1 MNDSRVVAVE
11 GEAWIRSAEGEWRV
25 AKQGERLQEGETLV
39 TTANGRVTL
48 DFGDG
53 LRSTTIAASQELA
66 IPYGEGD
73 GDLLPSAAEAAQSG
87 EESID
92 QPTQGLAVA
101 DEQVARVLEVLD
113 DPSADL
119 FDALEA
125 PASGLNGGVGEGNEG
140 HSFVRLLRIIE
151 PVTPLNYEYG
161 LGGDDENE
169 VRLFIGDVVDGDNP
183 GDDEDDDASP
193 DNGVSMGG
201 LEGGPDGGG
210 VDGGSPG
217 GESLPGGAEFAELR
231 LHEAHL
237 ANGSS
242 TGQGSVRGDNSFSFR
257 SPDGLDSVTF
267 AGTVILTLAD
277 LEALASSPVAI
288 ATDHGTLWLDSFSGS
303 AEGGVIDYHYDLE
316 RPVDNDSKSG
326 ATDGGY
332 MESVS
337 VTVSD
342 GDGDLAAGSLD
353 VMIIDDVP
361 HNQIEGPT
369 SVVEGQTV
377 SGSWSVVAG
386 ADGAAQTYVSLPGS
400 DAHHALG
407 EPIRLDTGVLT
418 VDANGGWTFVA
429 APGLDQTAG
438 TTIEFTLT
446 SVDNDGDDYSSS
458 HRISITD
465 GSGPTTP
472 ETDGD
477 PGTSGA
483 IAIVDEDGLAG
494 GIAGG
499 SEDVAG
505 DATVVTGSLDY
516 DFGDDGPASQGAFR
530 WSLDDLAPLS
540 VDGQPVSYALS
551 DDGMTLT
558 ALDEQGELVLT
569 VALVDLAAGAY
580 RVTLHQNL
588 DHPENSVEDDLSLNV
603 GYTLTDAD
611 GTQGQG
617 SLAVVID
624 DDTPTAG
631 INADGDVTEVVEGGT
646 VSGNWS
652 ILGGA
657 DDVSL
662 IEVNVGG
669 QRFSLDRLP
678 ASGDQMTLALA
689 EGELTITSD
698 GSWQFTAAT
707 GLDQSQPTRVEA
719 EVTVTDG
726 DGDVATATIAV
737 DIIDGSGPTTP
748 ETDGDPGTSG
758 AIAIVDE
765 DGLAGGIAGGSEDVA
780 GEDTVVTGS
789 LDYDFGDDGPASQG
803 AFRWSLDDLAPLSVD
818 GQPVSYALSDDGMTL
833 TALDAQGQLVLTV
846 ALVDLAAG
854 SYRVTLH
861 QNLDHP
867 ENSIED
873 DLSLNVGYTLT
884 DADGTEGQGSLAV
897 VIDDDTPTAGINADG
912 DVTEVVEGG
921 TVSGNWSILGGADD
935 VSLIEVNVG
944 GQRFAFDELPPAGEH
959 MTLALPEGNLTIDS
973 DGGWQF
979 TAATGLDQS
988 SPVVVEAEVVVMDGD
1003 GDIATVTMAVSIVDG
1018 AAPTTPETDGD
1029 PATQSPVAT
1038 LDEDGL
1044 VGGIAG
1050 GVGDVAGA
1058 STVVTGVLGY
1068 DFGSDGPA
1076 SGDQAFRWDLGAI
1089 GAISTVGGDALE
1101 FRLDGNLVQGVYGDN
1116 DQVALEVELTDL
1128 ASGAYEV
1135 RLFEALQHPEGDDE
1149 NDLAL
1154 ALGYTVTDSDGSTA
1168 TDVLKVVVDDDSPVA
1183 FSGEAGELKD
1193 GETGQIDAQAH
1204 AGADGLSGVAFSEAL
1219 AGTAVVDALGN
1230 PLLFEGNVL
1239 NYSLDDDG
1247 MTLVASTAQ
1256 GVEAFRVVL
1265 AGDGQSYSIE
1275 TGRGE
1280 FVVGIRS
1287 EADLSTATLST
1298 DSHFASLVL
1307 DDAVGATL
1315 LYSSNGSLEISA
1327 DGYLSMAGGS
1337 IEQDDSVRL
1346 DLLDG
1351 GSLSGSVTAWNDH
1364 VRAGQV
1370 TQTVYVPGADN
1381 ATATL
1386 RLGAIEYAADAAAGA
1401 GDPSENSGAAVGLS
1415 VGSLTVL
1422 DARGVDVTSELRIAE
1437 VDGDLVIEGIH
1448 DGWSLQL
1455 DAAVGVEAIVVTGG
1469 DSNGFVLG
1477 PVSVV
1482 RGGEPGD
1489 ASLDLGLVS
1498 TDGDGD
1504 MAVGSLE
1511 LVLPAPDALY
1521 VGNNANNGPDMPSGN
1536 DVIIADAGGSF
1547 SILEPAGD
1555 YNMSFILDTSVSM
1568 KKLVDTDK
1576 PDGSGKYSRIE
1587 LLQAAMMRQ
1596 LEKLAEHDGV
1606 INLQLVDFSSGAT
1619 AAIFKNFGEDQLDEA
1634 KAFIDGLLAKGSTNF
1649 DAGMTL
1655 STDFHKEMSIAN
1667 NYESTSIF
1675 VTDGLPSVW
1684 WNENRK
1690 TVGTYS
1696 NEAGRIET
1704 MEESVAAYNELA
1716 KYASVHGIG
1725 VGEDS
1730 LVDYIQYFDNTETVA
1745 DDTSTILQD
1754 GNTYI
1759 GATGKVDV
1767 VNSEEDLNLAL
1778 DKGSSVSELAA
1789 LGDDVVRGGAGDD
1802 LIFGDTVNSD
1812 ALAWTNGDSGEV
1824 VAANE
1829 HDGLGY
1835 EGLYEYL
1842 KWSPDHGNGVAPTSA
1857 AIIEYVRSNALS
1869 LMDVGR
1875 EDGGND
1881 LLTGDQ
1887 GNDTLIGG
1895 GGNDT
1900 LVGGQGED
1908 VLWGGSGADTFT
1920 WQAAD
1925 QASASGAISNDR
1937 IEDFSLQA
1945 VGSAGDVDR
1954 LDLSELL
1961 LDADSGQVS
1970 EYLTATQQGNDT
1982 LLHIKTDGGITS
1994 DGSNA
1999 DQRITLV
2006 NISMGGDAE
2015 AFLNQLVS
2023 DGQLTIE

>member
-1 MNDSRVVAVE
+1 MPVKVRDSTTSTARTSSFILTSSPDHLYTELALGTARNLGRHPTPHAQPSERPANESAGENKMNDSRVVAVD

-25 AKQGERLQEGETLV
+25 VKQGERLQEGETLV
-39 TTANGRVTL
+39 TTASGRVTL

-53 LRSTTIAASQELA
+53 LRSTTIAASQRLV

-73 GDLLPSAAEAAQSG
+73 GDLPPSAAEDAQLG
-87 EESID
+87 EEHTA
-92 QPTQGLAVA
+92 QPGQDLAVA

-119 FDALEA
+119 FDALDA
-125 PASGLNGGVGEGNEG
+125 PVSGLNGGVGEGNEG
-140 HSFVRLLRIIE
+140 HSFVRLLRIVE

-161 LGGDDENE
+161 LGGDDANE

-183 GDDEDDDASP
+183 GDDEDASP
-193 DNGVSMGG
+193 DNGVSVGG

-217 GESLPGGAEFAELR
+217 GEPLPGGAEFAELR

-257 SPDGLDSVTF
+257 SPDGLDSMTF
-267 AGTVILTLAD
+267 AGTVTLTLAD
-277 LEALASSPVAI
+277 LEALGSSPVAI

-353 VMIIDDVP
+353 VLIIDDVP
-361 HNQIEGPT
+361 RNQIEGPT

-377 SGSWSVVAG
+377 SGSWSVGAG
-386 ADGAAQTYVSLPGS
+386 ADGEAQTYIRIPGS
-400 DAHHALG
+400 EAHHDFG
-407 EPIRLDTGVLT
+407 EAIRLANGVLT
-418 VDANGGWTFVA
+418 VDANGSWTFVA
-429 APGLDQTAG
+429 TPGLDQTAG

-477 PGTSGA
+477 PDTSGA
-483 IAIVDEDGLAG
+483 IAIVDEDGL
-494 GIAGG
+494 
-499 SEDVAG
+499 V
-505 DATVVTGSLDY
+505 
-516 DFGDDGPASQGAFR
+516 
-530 WSLDDLAPLS
+530 
-540 VDGQPVSYALS
+540 
-551 DDGMTLT
+551 
-558 ALDEQGELVLT
+558 
-569 VALVDLAAGAY
+569 
-580 RVTLHQNL
+580 
-588 DHPENSVEDDLSLNV
+588 
-603 GYTLTDAD
+603 
-611 GTQGQG
+611 
-617 SLAVVID
+617 
-624 DDTPTAG
+624 
-631 INADGDVTEVVEGGT
+631 
-646 VSGNWS
+646 
-652 ILGGA
+652 
-657 DDVSL
+657 
-662 IEVNVGG
+662 
-669 QRFSLDRLP
+669 
-678 ASGDQMTLALA
+678 
-689 EGELTITSD
+689 
-698 GSWQFTAAT
+698 
-707 GLDQSQPTRVEA
+707 
-719 EVTVTDG
+719 
-726 DGDVATATIAV
+726 
-737 DIIDGSGPTTP
+737 
-748 ETDGDPGTSG
+748 
-758 AIAIVDE
+758 
-765 DGLAGGIAGGSEDVA
+765 GGIAGGSEDVA

-789 LDYDFGDDGPASQG
+789 LGYDFGDDAPASQG
-803 AFRWSLDDLAPLSVD
+803 AFRWNLDDLAPLSVD

-833 TALDAQGQLVLTV
+833 TALDAQGELVLTV
-846 ALVDLAAG
+846 ALTDLATGAY
-854 SYRVTLH
+854 SVTLH

-867 ENSIED
+867 ENSVED
-873 DLSLNVGYTLT
+873 DLTLSLGYTLT
-884 DADGTEGQGSLAV
+884 DADGSEGQGTLSV
-897 VIDDDTPTAGINADG
+897 VIDDDTPTAGINADDG
-912 DVTEVVEGG
+912 VTEVVEGG
-921 TVSGNWSILGGADD
+921 TVSGSWSILGGADD

-944 GQRFAFDELPPAGEH
+944 GLHFEFDELPPAGEQKNL
-959 MTLALPEGNLTIDS
+959 TLPEGELTITS
-973 DGGWQF
+973 DGSWEF

-988 SPVVVEAEVVVMDGD
+988 QPTRVEAELTVTDGD
-1003 GDIATVTMAVSIVDG
+1003 GDVATATIRVDILDG
-1018 AAPTTPETDGD
+1018 AGPTTPGGDGD
-1029 PATQSPVAT
+1029 PETLSPVAT
-1038 LDEDGL
+1038 VDEDGL

-1050 GVGDVAGA
+1050 GVGDVAEA
-1058 STVVTGVLGY
+1058 NTVVTGTLGY
-1068 DFGSDGPA
+1068 TFGADDPA
-1076 SGDQAFRWDLGAI
+1076 SGDQAFQWDLTSLGAI
-1089 GAISTVGGDALE
+1089 ATVDGQPIE
-1101 FRLDGNLVQGVYGDN
+1101 FRLNGNLVQGVFGVG

-1135 RLFEALQHPEGDDE
+1135 RLFEAMKHLEGDDE

-1154 ALGYTVTDSDGSTA
+1154 TLGYTITDGDGSTA
-1168 TDVLKVVVDDDSPVA
+1168 TDTLTIVVDDDSPVA
-1183 FSGEAGELKD
+1183 FSGEAGELTD

-1239 NYSLDDDG
+1239 SYSLDDDG
-1247 MTLVASTAQ
+1247 MTLVASTTQ

-1265 AGDGQSYSIE
+1265 AGDGQSYSVE
-1275 TGRGE
+1275 TGQGE
-1280 FVVGIRS
+1280 FLVGIRS

-1298 DSHFASLVL
+1298 DRHFASLVL

-1315 LYSSNGSLEISA
+1315 LYSSNGSLEVSA
-1327 DGYLSMAGGS
+1327 DGHLSVADGL
-1337 IEQDDSVRL
+1337 IDQDESVRFDFL
-1346 DLLDG
+1346 DE
-1351 GSLSGSVTAWNDH
+1351 GSLSGSMTAWNDH
-1364 VRAGQV
+1364 MRAGQV

-1386 RLGAIEYAADAAAGA
+1386 RLGAIEYAADAAAGT
-1401 GDPSENSGAAVGLS
+1401 GDPSENSGASVALS
-1415 VGSLTVL
+1415 AESLTVL
-1422 DARGVDVTSELRIAE
+1422 DDRGVDVTSELRITE
-1437 VDGDLVIEGIH
+1437 VDGDLVVEGIH

-1455 DAAVGVEAIVVTGG
+1455 DAAEGVEAIVVTGG
-1469 DSNGFVLG
+1469 DSNGFALG

-1489 ASLDLGLVS
+1489 ATLDLALVS

-1504 MAVGSLE
+1504 VASGDLE
-1511 LVLPAPDALY
+1511 LVLPAPDTLY

-1568 KKLVDTDK
+1568 KKFVDTDK

-1619 AAIFKNFGEDQLDEA
+1619 AAVFNDFDENQLDEA

-1655 STDFHKEMSIAN
+1655 STDFHKEMSVAN

-1684 WNENRK
+1684 WDENRK
-1690 TVGTYS
+1690 TVGIYN

-1716 KYASVHGIG
+1716 QYASVHGIG

-1754 GNTYI
+1754 GNTYT
-1759 GATGKVDV
+1759 GPSGKVDV

-1778 DKGSSVSELAA
+1778 DTGSSVSELAA

-1812 ALAWTNGDSGEV
+1812 ALGWTNGDSGEV

-1875 EDGGND
+1875 EDGGDD

-1900 LVGGQGED
+1900 LVGGQGDD

-1937 IEDFSLQA
+1937 IEDFSLQT
-1945 VGSAGDVDR
+1945 VGSADEADK
-1954 LDLSELL
+1954 LDLSDLL
-1961 LDADSGQVS
+1961 VDAGVGRVA
-1970 EYLTATQQGNDT
+1970 EYLAVTHQDRWGNYVRWQQCRSTYHLGQYQY
-1982 LLHIKTDGGITS
+1982 GGRCRGVS
-1994 DGSNA
+1994 QPA
-1999 DQRITLV
+1999 RIRWAVDHRIVAIL
-2006 NISMGGDAE
+2006 E
-2015 AFLNQLVS
+2015 HQ
-2023 DGQLTIE
+2023 